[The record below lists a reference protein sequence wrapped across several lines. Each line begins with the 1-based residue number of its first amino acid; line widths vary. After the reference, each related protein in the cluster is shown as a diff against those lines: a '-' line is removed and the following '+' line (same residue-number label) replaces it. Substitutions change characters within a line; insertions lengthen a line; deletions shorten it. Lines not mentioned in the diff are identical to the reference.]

1 VSEELE
7 DAVMPPGGLGDTI
20 GHIESLQSDS
30 GLISLSRGAGAD
42 PWNHVEAAIALDIGG
57 RHDLSLAAYRWLASN
72 QRGDGSWFA
81 SYQSERGPACDHVDT
96 NAVGYVA
103 TGVLAHL
110 ASTKDDAIAPE
121 LFAMVERALDYVV
134 AHEHGRGMV
143 PWAVGE
149 DGSEA
154 TFGLVAASS
163 SLVSSLRHGALL
175 ALLSGSDGTPW
186 ARAADR
192 IAERVLEGS
201 SWLADKGAFAMDWY
215 YPVLCGVVSNARAT
229 DRLGEGA
236 SSFVTADGVLC
247 RSDRRW
253 VTSAESAEAAIA
265 YARVGDL
272 ETARSI
278 LCTLADKRADHGG
291 YLTGLVYP
299 ERSEFPKGE
308 TTSYSSAAVVIAADV
323 IGGGVA
329 ADLFD
334 ARVRDTR
341 SAGAVATS
349 TRRLSAA

>member
-1 VSEELE
+1 VSDQLK
-7 DAVMPPGGLGDTI
+7 DALPPPGELGATVA
-20 GHIESLQSDS
+20 HIESLQSDS
-30 GLISLSRGAGAD
+30 GLISLSSGAGAD
-42 PWNHVEAAIALDIGG
+42 PWNHVEAAIALDIAG
-57 RHDLSLAAYRWLASN
+57 RHDLSRAGYRWLAFN

-81 SYQSERGPACDHVDT
+81 SYRSDGTPASTHVDT

-110 ASTKDDAIAPE
+110 ASTKDDAIAAE

-134 AHEHGRGMV
+134 AHEHGRGTV

-149 DGSEA
+149 DGGEA

-175 ALLSGSDGTPW
+175 ALLSGSDGTAW

-192 IAERVLEGS
+192 IARGIVEGS
-201 SWLADKGAFAMDWY
+201 SWLADKGEFAMDWY
-215 YPVLCGVVSNARAT
+215 YPVLAGVLRNAQAI

-236 SSFVTADGVLC
+236 PSFVTADGVLC

-265 YARVGDL
+265 YARVGDID
-272 ETARSI
+272 TARSI
-278 LCTLADKRADHGG
+278 LGTLTDKRADHGG

-323 IGGGVA
+323 IEGGVA

-334 ARVRDTR
+334 ARV
-341 SAGAVATS
+341 SAAGVAGPVATS